1 MKDTDT
7 ITTAPLNFKCSCT
20 GCRGYS
26 PRVAEIYH
34 IAQLSSKVE
43 GHYFSPSTMRFFS
56 SRSGNWRRLD
66 NPAAPAGIDKLDG
79 VAVIVSSKYG
89 YEGAQR
95 EYELIT
101 VCGYGTITRQ
111 DKAGVLD
118 KYPTSRA
125 ANKAL
130 AVATYPGE
138 CECHGCQL
146 DRVNGLGIR
155 AKN

>member
-1 MKDTDT
+1 MKAAGT
-7 ITTAPLNFKCSCT
+7 IDTAPLNFKCTCN

-34 IAQLSSKVE
+34 ISQLSSKVD
-43 GHYFSPSTMRFFS
+43 GHYFSPATMQFFS
-56 SRSGNWRRLD
+56 SRLGNWRRLD
-66 NPAAPAGIDKLDG
+66 NPAAPAGVDKLDG
-79 VAVIVSSKYG
+79 IAVIVSSRYG

-101 VCGYGTITRQ
+101 VCGYGSITRQ

-130 AVATYPGE
+130 DAATYPGE
-138 CECHGCQL
+138 CSCHGCQL

-155 AKN
+155 S

>member
-1 MKDTDT
+1 MNATDT
-7 ITTAPLNFKCSCT
+7 IITAPLSFKCTCN

-34 IAQLSSKVE
+34 ISQLSSKVD
-43 GHYFSPSTMRFFS
+43 GHYFSPATMQFFS
-56 SRSGNWRRLD
+56 SRLGNWRRLD
-66 NPAAPAGIDKLDG
+66 NPAAPAGVDKLDG
-79 VAVIVSSKYG
+79 IAVIVSSRYG

-101 VCGYGTITRQ
+101 VCGYGSITRQ

-130 AVATYPGE
+130 DVATYPGE
-138 CECHGCQL
+138 CSCHGCQL

-155 AKN
+155 S